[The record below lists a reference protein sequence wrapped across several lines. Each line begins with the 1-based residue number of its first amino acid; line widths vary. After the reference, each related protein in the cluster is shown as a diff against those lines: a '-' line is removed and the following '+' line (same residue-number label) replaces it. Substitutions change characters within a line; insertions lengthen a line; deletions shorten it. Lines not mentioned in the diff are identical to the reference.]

1 MTTFKVYTLQPPI
14 PLQDQKYQHLFS
26 YHVSST
32 KSPPTVGIY
41 CKSLFH
47 PKILVFQLVKIH
59 CWLDPPLAVRST
71 VMLTLVTGDM
81 VGDRR
86 E

>member
-14 PLQDQKYQHLFS
+14 PLQDQKYQNLFS

-47 PKILVFQLVKIH
+47 PKILVFQKSRDSLLVGSSAGCAFH
-59 CWLDPPLAVRST
+59 CDAHL
-71 VMLTLVTGDM
+71 
-81 VGDRR
+81 GDR
-86 E
+86 